1 MVYYGNAHKIPV
13 KGEEVKMSILDNIQI
28 SGIEGEEPL
37 YETKNGICIEGGIG
51 TPVYILVTTKRIV
64 IFMDVSL
71 LNPKN
76 WLIRRIPFT
85 RILTKKEWELK
96 DCCMSDELTYI
107 ERCKYG
113 LNNKLLRFQKADGTS
128 FTLGLGDGRKFEEF
142 YKLIEQMLEKNGK
155 RLLQQT
161 YSTWKI
167 S

>member
-1 MVYYGNAHKIPV
+1 MVYYGNAHIIPV

-28 SGIEGEEPL
+28 SDIEGEEPL
-37 YETKNGICIEGGIG
+37 YETKNGICIEGGVGI
-51 TPVYILVTTKRIV
+51 PVYLLVTTKRIV
-64 IFMDVSL
+64 IYINASL
-71 LNPKN
+71 LNPKKQF
-76 WLIRRIPFT
+76 IRRIT
-85 RILTKKEWELK
+85 GIWAKKEWELK
-96 DCCMSDELTYI
+96 TCCMYDELTYI

-128 FTLGLGDGRKFEEF
+128 FTLGLGSGRKFEEF

-161 YSTWKI
+161 YSTWKV